1 MPKGTR
7 DQVEP
12 GEVSALIDARIREL
26 ADWRGDMLAR
36 VRALIRAADPEG
48 VEEWKWG
55 IPVWSHGGI
64 LCTGEVYKASVKLTF
79 AKGAALADPA
89 GLFTSSLTGN
99 TRRAVDILAGG
110 QINEPALQDLIR
122 AAVALNLT
130 PRPKVAKAKA

>member
-1 MPKGTR
+1 MPTAKSEQR
-7 DQVEP
+7 EP
-12 GEVSALIDARIREL
+12 GEVSALIDARIADL
-26 ADWRGDMLAR
+26 ADWRGAMLAR

-48 VEEWKWG
+48 NEEWKWG

-64 LCTGEVYKASVKLTF
+64 LCTGETYKASVKLTF

-99 TRRAVDILAGG
+99 TRRAMDIFEGNT
-110 QINEPALQDLIR
+110 INEAALQDLIR

-130 PRPKVAKAKA
+130 PRQKVSKPK